1 MDQWLDNVFDP
12 ILDGDLDEL
21 SDGRSLENRMR
32 GGGEGVPG
40 LSQVGREYL
49 TDHPTSAECMEN
61 VLGAKIIRTVNIT
74 RILPAIY
81 QHMRSLCVCVR

>member
-40 LSQVGREYL
+40 VTQVGTL
-49 TDHPTSAECMEN
+49 SNIFVKNFLSCKVLNQKNGWEN
-61 VLGAKIIRTVNIT
+61 VINICDLICLVMYIR
-74 RILPAIY
+74 R
-81 QHMRSLCVCVR
+81 